1 MLHAFMIS
9 FRLKDTYRANTII
22 YSLKQFPL
30 IKYMLPLNLYQSRG
44 LKIFAHII
52 STLYELAS
60 VFIGKM
66 LYMYIMIFYAL
77 SFYEG
82 SRSDLFV
89 HILFFLTINGAL
101 INSYMFNPTKDKYYA
116 MMIMKMDARKYTL
129 SNYYYALLKLFVGM
143 IPFSIILGKQV
154 GLPLWLCLLLPLF
167 VVMMK
172 MNINAWNLRDFKKKK
187 RISNENKLTALTYAI
202 IAGNLLLAYALP
214 LLDIYIT
221 VHIFMIL
228 SILTVLLGLKSAFY
242 IAGFNEYK
250 MIYKQLLTE
259 ENVYVMENAT
269 GQKAVK
275 KQVEKKISFNPAQTS
290 QKSGYAFF
298 HELFFIRHR
307 KILTDA
313 IKKQTIV
320 IVVLAI
326 LTSFAVVINIQVKMI
341 INMIIMTSLPYF
353 LFVMYLINRG
363 QLITQA
369 MFMNCDHSM
378 LTYRIYRTPRVILN
392 VFKERIKTV
401 VLLNLIPAVLLGI
414 SLAWLL
420 YLSGG
425 TNVIMNYLII
435 IVSIASMSIFFS
447 VHYLV
452 LYYLL
457 QPYNI
462 KTEIKSSTYSIIQG
476 LTYFICYFMMG
487 QKLPT
492 FMFGIVTIAISV
504 IYIVISLIL
513 VYRLAPKT
521 FKIRT

>member
-44 LKIFAHII
+44 LKVFAHII
-52 STLYELAS
+52 SILYELAT

-66 LYMYIMIFYAL
+66 LYMYLMIFYAL
-77 SFYEG
+77 SFYQG
-82 SRSDLFV
+82 VQQSLFV
-89 HILFFLTINGAL
+89 HILFFLTINGAI

-116 MMIMKMDARKYTL
+116 LIIMKMDARKYTL
-129 SNYYYALLKLFVGM
+129 SNYYYALLKLFIGM
-143 IPFSIILGKQV
+143 MPFSIILGQMA
-154 GLPLWLCLLLPLF
+154 GLPLWLCLLLPIF

-172 MNINAWNLRDFKKKK
+172 MTVNASNLIDFKRKK
-187 RISNENKLTALTYAI
+187 RISNENKLTALTYVI
-202 IAGNLLLAYALP
+202 IAMNLLLAYGLP
-214 LLDIYIT
+214 WLGIYINMNIFT
-221 VHIFMIL
+221 VLLIV
-228 SILTVLLGLKSAFY
+228 TVLLGIGSCIY
-242 IAGFNEYK
+242 IMRFDEYK

-259 ENVYVMENAT
+259 ENVYAVKNAT
-269 GQKAVK
+269 AQSAVK
-275 KQVEKKISFNPAQTS
+275 KQVEKKISFDPLQTS
-290 QKSGYAFF
+290 HKAGYAFF

-307 KILTDA
+307 KILTNA
-313 IKKQTIV
+313 IQKQSIV
-320 IVVLAI
+320 IIALAVLM
-326 LTSFAVVINIQVKMI
+326 SVAVEINSDVKLMV
-341 INMIIMTSLPYF
+341 NTMIMTSLPYF

-363 QLITQA
+363 QIITQA

-401 VLLNLIPAVLLGI
+401 VLLNLIPAGLLGL

-425 TNVIMNYLII
+425 THVVMNYGII
-435 IVSIASMSIFFS
+435 IVSIAAMSIFFS

-492 FMFGIVTIAISV
+492 FTFGIVTTVISV
-504 IYIVISLIL
+504 TYIVISLIL
-513 VYRLAPKT
+513 VYRFAPKT

>member
-1 MLHAFMIS
+1 MFHSFMIS

-30 IKYMLPLNLYQSRG
+30 IRYMLPVNLYRSRG
-44 LKIFAHII
+44 LKIFGHII
-52 STLYELAS
+52 SFLYELAS
-60 VFIGKM
+60 VFMGKM
-66 LYMYIMIFYAL
+66 LYMYLMIFYVL
-77 SFYEG
+77 SFYDG
-82 SRSDLFV
+82 SRRDLFV
-89 HILFFLTINGAL
+89 HILFFLTMNGAI

-116 MMIMKMDARKYTL
+116 MIIMKMDAKKYTL
-129 SNYYYALLKLFVGM
+129 TNYYYALIKLFVGM
-143 IPFSIILGKQV
+143 MPFSFILGINV
-154 GLPLWLCLLLPLF
+154 GMPLWLCGSLPLF

-172 MNINAWNLRDFKKKK
+172 MLVNAWNLRDYKKKK
-187 RISNENKLTALTYAI
+187 IISNENKLTALTYGL
-202 IAGNLLLAYALP
+202 IACNLLLAYGLP
-214 LLDIYIT
+214 GAGIYINIR
-221 VHIFMIL
+221 IFIIL
-228 SILTVLLGLKSAFY
+228 WILTVLLGIGSWLY
-242 IAGFNEYK
+242 IAGFHEYR

-275 KQVEKKISFNPAQTS
+275 KQVEKKIAFDPAMTS

-307 KILTDA
+307 KILTSA
-313 IKKQTIV
+313 IKKQSFV
-320 IVVLAI
+320 IVGLAI
-326 LTSFAVVINIQVKMI
+326 MASLAVMFNVQIKIM
-341 INMIIMTSLPYF
+341 INMAIMTFLPYV
-353 LFVMYLINRG
+353 LFIMYLINRG
-363 QLITQA
+363 QLITQV

-378 LTYRIYRTPRVILN
+378 LTYRIYRRPEVILN
-392 VFKERIKTV
+392 VFKERLKTV
-401 VLLNLIPAVLLGI
+401 VTLNLIPAVLLGL

-425 TNVIMNYLII
+425 TDVIWNYGI
-435 IVSIASMSIFFS
+435 IVISVASMSVFFS

-462 KTEIKSSTYSIIQG
+462 QTEIKSSTYTILQG
-476 LTYFICYFMMG
+476 LTYFVCYFMMG

-492 FMFGIVTIAISV
+492 FMFGIVTIVISV
-504 IYIVISLIL
+504 IYIVVSLIL
-513 VYRLAPKT
+513 VYHLAPKT

>member
-1 MLHAFMIS
+1 MLRAFIIS
-9 FRLKDTYRANTII
+9 FRLKDTYRANSII

-30 IKYMLPLNLYQSRG
+30 IKYMLPVNLYQSRG
-44 LKIFAHII
+44 LKIFGHII
-52 STLYELAS
+52 SILYELAS
-60 VFIGKM
+60 IFIGKM
-66 LYMYIMIFYAL
+66 FYMYLMIFYVL
-77 SFYEG
+77 SFYDV
-82 SRSDLFV
+82 SHRDLFV
-89 HILFFLTINGAL
+89 HILFFLTINGAI

-116 MMIMKMDARKYTL
+116 MMIMKMDAKKYTL
-129 SNYYYALLKLFVGM
+129 SNYYYALIKLFIGM
-143 IPFSIILGKQV
+143 MPFSIILGTNV

-172 MNINAWNLRDFKKKK
+172 MNINKSNLKDYVENKI
-187 RISNENKLTALTYAI
+187 ISNENKLTALTYAL
-202 IAGNLLLAYALP
+202 IALNLLVAYGLP
-214 LLDIYIT
+214 LLDIVVTMKMFIGLC
-221 VHIFMIL
+221 IFAI
-228 SILTVLLGLKSAFY
+228 VLGIKNFFY
-242 IAGFNEYK
+242 IADFNAYK
-250 MIYKQLLTE
+250 SIYKQLLTE

-275 KQVEKKISFNPAQTS
+275 QQIEKKISFDPGKTS
-290 QKSGYAFF
+290 QKSGYAYF

-307 KILTDA
+307 KILTEA
-313 IKKQTIV
+313 IKKQSIV

-326 LTSFAVVINIQVKMI
+326 LASIAVVINVQVKMM
-341 INMIIMTSLPYF
+341 INMAIMTFLPYV

-392 VFKERIKTV
+392 VFKERLKTV
-401 VLLNLIPAVLLGI
+401 VVLNLIPAVLLGL

-425 TNVIMNYLII
+425 SDVILNYGI
-435 IVSIASMSIFFS
+435 IVISIASMSVFFS

-462 KTEIKSSTYSIIQG
+462 KTEIKSSTYTILQG
-476 LTYFICYFMMG
+476 LTYFVCYFMMG
-487 QKLPT
+487 KKMPT
-492 FMFGIVTIAISV
+492 LIFGIITIIIAM
-504 IYIVISLIL
+504 IYIVVSLIL

-521 FKIRT
+521 FKIRA